1 MDESTKTRFRL
12 ADPERDA
19 GGVRAIYAPIVN
31 ETAISFEAVAPTTD
45 AMAQLMADTLTHWPW
60 IVCEADS
67 GLLGYAYACRH
78 RVRAAYA
85 WAVDVSIYLS
95 PAARGRG
102 LGRALYERLFSL
114 LRLIGYHNAFAGIA
128 LPNPASVGLHE
139 ALGFT
144 PVARYRNVG
153 FKQGAWHDVGWWQL
167 ELLPCDRTPSAPRL
181 VADLIHTPEW
191 RALLP

>member
-19 GGVRAIYAPIVN
+19 GGVRAIYAPIVD
-31 ETAISFEAVAPTTD
+31 ETAISFEAAAPATD
-45 AMAQLMADTLTHWPW
+45 AMAQLMADTLTRWPW
-60 IVCEADS
+60 IVCEENAA
-67 GLLGYAYACRH
+67 LLGYAYACRH
-78 RVRAAYA
+78 RVRAAYG

-95 PAARGRG
+95 PVARGRG
-102 LGRALYERLFSL
+102 LGRALYERLFPL
-114 LRLIGYHNAFAGIA
+114 LRLLGYHNAFAGIA

-153 FKQGAWHDVGWWQL
+153 FKLGAWHDVGWWQL
-167 ELLPCDRTPSAPRL
+167 ELLPCDRAPSEPRL
-181 VADLIHTPEW
+181 VADLVPTPAW
-191 RALLP
+191 RAILP